1 MIQGSDIDSSGE
13 RQVPDTTYR
22 PNECCSQVHNPSAI
36 LAAFKLA
43 CVVQIGY
50 IPGTGKFNKMIANM
64 APCRPVNTE
73 MERWRNVLPARNSA
87 IS

>member
-1 MIQGSDIDSSGE
+1 MQGSDIDSSGE

-50 IPGTGKFNKMIANM
+50 ILK
-64 APCRPVNTE
+64 
-73 MERWRNVLPARNSA
+73 
-87 IS
+87 